1 MTTRVEMQ
9 LGGRT
14 LSIETGKIA
23 KQAHGAAWLQ
33 YGDTVVLVTAC
44 RSKSPID
51 RDFLPL
57 TVEYRE
63 KVYAAGRIPG
73 NFFKREGRMGEKETL
88 SARLT
93 DHLIRPMFPK
103 GLRHEVQVV
112 ITVLS
117 TDGENDADV
126 LGMVGA
132 SAALSMSDIPFAS
145 PVAAVRV
152 GRIEEELI
160 VNPTLSQLE
169 ASDIDMIVAGTRDS
183 IGSVEGGAHEV
194 SEEDLLKALRFAH
207 DEIRSILDM
216 QDELLKQC
224 AKEKM
229 PYEET
234 KASEELQ
241 AAVEELMGARITEAN
256 HTTDREQRQALSDAI
271 NRDAHEALDER
282 FPNDAGQIDEV
293 IYQLVKADMR
303 RMVLEEKRRIDGRAL
318 DEVRQVSCEAS
329 VLPRTHGSALFARG
343 QTQALCVATL
353 GNKFDERMIDDLSG
367 KSFKSYYLD
376 YNFPAYSTGEVSF
389 PRGPGRREI
398 GHGHLAE
405 RAIEPVMPAV
415 DSFPYTVRLVSDI
428 QESNGSTSMA
438 TVCGCSLALLD
449 AGVPIRTPVTASGV
463 GLISEGDQWELLTDI
478 QGAEDFLGDMDLKVA
493 GTVDGITAIQMEN
506 KIQGIKMEILEEAF
520 VRAKQGRNKILEIM
534 NQTLSAPRAEL
545 SEYAPRIMSL
555 KIDPSKI
562 GAVIGPGGKMIR
574 EIEKTG
580 ASVAVDDDGTIT
592 LSSVEASA
600 AAEAKGMIEALTANA
615 EIGKEYS
622 GTVKRIMPFGA
633 FVEILPGKEG
643 LLHISELAKGRVE
656 KVEDVVEEGQTIAV
670 KVLEIDNS
678 GKMRLSHKA
687 TLSKDGGS

>member
-1 MTTRVEMQ
+1 ME
-9 LGGRT
+9 LGGRN

-23 KQAHGAAWLQ
+23 KQAHGAAWIQ

-44 RSKSPID
+44 RSKRAID

-117 TDGENDADV
+117 SDGENDADV

-132 SAALSMSDIPFAS
+132 SAALCMSDIPFAS
-145 PVAAVRV
+145 AVAAVRV
-152 GRIEEELI
+152 GRIEEQLI
-160 VNPTLSQLE
+160 VNPTMSQLE
-169 ASDIDMIVAGTRDS
+169 ASDIDMIVAGTQDS
-183 IGSVEGGAHEV
+183 IGTVEGGAHEV
-194 SEEDLLKALRFAH
+194 SEEDLLGALRFAH
-207 DEIRSILDM
+207 EEIRSILTM
-216 QDELLKQC
+216 QDELLSQC

-241 AAVEELMGARITEAN
+241 AAVEELLATRITEAN
-256 HTTDREQRQALSDAI
+256 HTTDSDERQALSDTL

-282 FPNDAGQIDEV
+282 FPDDVRQIDEV

-318 DEVRQVSCEAS
+318 DEVRQVSCEAP

-353 GNKFDERMIDDLSG
+353 GNKFDEKMIDDLRG

-415 DSFPYTVRLVSDI
+415 DSFPYTVRLVADI

-463 GLISEGDQWELLTDI
+463 GLISEGDQYELLTDI
-478 QGAEDFLGDMDLKVA
+478 QGSEDFLGDMDLKVA

-520 VRAKQGRNKILEIM
+520 VRAKEGRTKILEIM
-534 NQTLSAPRAEL
+534 NQTLSAPRPEL
-545 SEYAPRIMSL
+545 SQHAPRIESI

-600 AAEAKGMIEALTANA
+600 TAEAKSMIEALTANA

-687 TLSKDGGS
+687 TLGANGDS

>member
-1 MTTRVEMQ
+1 MTTRVEME

-23 KQAHGAAWLQ
+23 KQAHGAAWVQ

-44 RSKSPID
+44 RSKSAID

-117 TDGENDADV
+117 SDGENDADV

-132 SAALSMSDIPFAS
+132 SAALCMSDIPFAA

-160 VNPTLSQLE
+160 VNPTMSQLD

-183 IGSVEGGAHEV
+183 IGTVEGGAHEV
-194 SEEDLLKALRFAH
+194 SEEDLLEALRFAH
-207 DEIRSILDM
+207 EQIRSVVDM
-216 QDELLKQC
+216 QDELLSQC

-229 PYEET
+229 PYEEV
-234 KASEELQ
+234 KASDELQ
-241 AAVEELMGARITEAN
+241 AAVEEVAAVRITEAN
-256 HTTDREQRQALSDAI
+256 HTIDREERQALSDAI
-271 NRDAHEALDER
+271 SRDVHEALDER
-282 FPNDAGQIDEV
+282 FPDEVRQIDEV

-318 DEVRQVSCEAS
+318 DEVRQVSCEAP

-353 GNKFDERMIDDLSG
+353 GNKFDEKMIDDLRG

-478 QGAEDFLGDMDLKVA
+478 QGSEDFLGDMDLKVA

-506 KIQGIKMEILEEAF
+506 KIQGIKMEILEAAF
-520 VRAKQGRNKILEIM
+520 VRAKQGRTKILEIM
-534 NQTLSAPRAEL
+534 NQTISAPRTEL
-545 SEYAPRIMSL
+545 SQFAPRIVSL

-580 ASVAVDDDGTIT
+580 ASVSVDDDGTIT

-600 AAEAKGMIEALTANA
+600 AAAARAMIEALTANA
-615 EIGKEYS
+615 EIGKQYT

-643 LLHISELAKGRVE
+643 LLHISELAHRRVNT
-656 KVEDVVEEGQTIAV
+656 VEDVVEEGQTVEV

-687 TLSKDGGS
+687 TLAKNGGS